1 MRLSL
6 CSQKVSFKNLR
17 KTFVSSVRKASPEIK
32 VSIEPKVDIFYRP
45 DVVLSDD
52 GTKILVELISSTYPQ
67 NILRSIYQVVG
78 YERLVSGK
86 FESILLIIPEDA
98 LVSLRLKKLIDRV
111 QKKLPK
117 LQIMKYSV
125 SANKLIFTRVTSGAF
140 PLPETFSSD
149 LPATFTVSKSRRVSL
164 SAPKAMRVVK
174 YLLTHKETTQMEI
187 ASRADVSVGHVN
199 KIVTHLIEQEIAKYK
214 GKKLVLSE
222 PWKLLNE
229 ISWFRSMDSLKVSDW
244 FVPDRYPT
252 IEDLEK
258 RIKQILENMDARYAL
273 TLFSAAKRHT
283 SYMKKYDIV
292 QLYIDAFDETRSALI
307 KAKLKPVERGQVH
320 VEIFE
325 PDSED
330 ILRESMTSGGFKICS
345 PIQTVIDLSCY
356 GTIGR
361 ELAIELYSKIR
372 ADRF

>member
-1 MRLSL
+1 M